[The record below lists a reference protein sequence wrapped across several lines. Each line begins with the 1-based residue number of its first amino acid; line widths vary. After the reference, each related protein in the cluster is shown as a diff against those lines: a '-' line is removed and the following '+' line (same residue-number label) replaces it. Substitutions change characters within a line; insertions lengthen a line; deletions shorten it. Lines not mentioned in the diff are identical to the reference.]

1 MDCSLPGFSVCG
13 IFKFSL
19 YECQTLLKLKF
30 LTRIRTTTAKMFNTQ
45 LVIVATKKT
54 SYAAIKNNV
63 KYELN
68 TEKSSLPI

>member
-1 MDCSLPGFSVCG
+1 
-13 IFKFSL
+13 
-19 YECQTLLKLKF
+19 
-30 LTRIRTTTAKMFNTQ
+30 MFNTQ

-68 TEKSSLPI
+68 TEKSSLPIWNR